1 MICLLEKL
9 GLQLQPSVGKS
20 VGTSVGTSVGKSVG
34 TSVGTFV
41 GASVSAAA
49 GPLSGKPDMKSNE
62 AQVVGWIHEFCCYK
76 HPVSRMSL
84 TIYMYKCMVPL
95 DRSYSYRQFSF

>member
-20 VGTSVGTSVGKSVG
+20 VGTSVGTSV
-34 TSVGTFV
+34 
-41 GASVSAAA
+41 SAA
-49 GPLSGKPDMKSNE
+49 PLSGKPDMKSNE

-84 TIYMYKCMVPL
+84 TIYMYRCMVPR
-95 DRSYSYRQFSF
+95 DRSYS

>member
-20 VGTSVGTSVGKSVG
+20 VGTSVG
-34 TSVGTFV
+34 
-41 GASVSAAA
+41 AAA

-62 AQVVGWIHEFCCYK
+62 VQVVGWIHEFCCYK
-76 HPVSRMSL
+76 L
-84 TIYMYKCMVPL
+84 LYQECL
-95 DRSYSYRQFSF
+95 L